1 MMVLNIIQN
10 LRETR
15 NRLYEKYQN
24 GIITSDELHLLD
36 AIDIAVKDI
45 SKDIKKQSI

>member
-1 MMVLNIIQN
+1 MVLNIIQN

-15 NRLYEKYQN
+15 SKLYEKYKK

-36 AIDIAVKDI
+36 AIDNAVKDI
-45 SKDIKKQSI
+45 SNDIKKQSR